1 VLFATH
7 TGGPLLAR
15 NVLREYS
22 RMLVKAGLR
31 HQTYHDLRHAC
42 ANLLMNSA
50 AVSLADV
57 SKILGHATLGVTS
70 DFYKHLSLEAQT
82 ISMDKLGKALS
93 I

>member
-1 VLFATH
+1 MVFATH

-15 NVLREYS
+15 NVFREYK

-31 HQTYHDLRHAC
+31 PQTYHDLRHAC

-57 SKILGHATLGVTS
+57 SKILGHSRWSITA
-70 DFYKHLSLEAQT
+70 DFYKHLSVEAQAV
-82 ISMDKLGKALS
+82 SMDKLGQALQ
-93 I
+93 